1 MAIGTKHSKRMGRL
15 ILPVTYW
22 GDAEYFARLLT
33 ADECIIDLHEHYIK
47 RSQRNRTEIMT
58 AGGVM
63 PLSVPLVRAN
73 RPQTPVCDV
82 RIDYS
87 TRWQHRHW
95 TAIASAYRSS
105 PYFDL
110 VAERVE
116 RFYTREWKFLVDYD
130 MELQATILELLGATD
145 RKPTPSERYVVAAE
159 GDLDLRPKHRTS
171 DFLTPEYFQPF
182 SDRMPFVPNLSVLD
196 VLMSEGLATADFL
209 AGAL

>member
-1 MAIGTKHSKRMGRL
+1 MGRL
-15 ILPVTYW
+15 ILPVAYW

-33 ADECIIDLHEHYIK
+33 AEECIIDRHEHYIK
-47 RSQRNRTEIMT
+47 RSIRNRTDIMT

-63 PLSVPLVRAN
+63 SLSVPLVHAN

-95 TAIASAYRSS
+95 TAILSAYRSS

-110 VAERVE
+110 VAERIE
-116 RFYTREWKFLVDYD
+116 PFYRREWKFLVDYD
-130 MELQATILELLGATD
+130 LELQLSLFEMLGVQT
-145 RKPTPSERYVVAAE
+145 RPQLSEQYVVASA
-159 GDLDLRPKHRTS
+159 DDIDLRPKRRPTEYI
-171 DFLTPEYFQPF
+171 TPEYFQPF

-196 VLMSEGLATADFL
+196 VIMSEGLGTADFL
-209 AGAL
+209 RASL

>member
-1 MAIGTKHSKRMGRL
+1 MGRL

-33 ADECIIDLHEHYIK
+33 ADECVIDLHEHYIK

-63 PLSVPLVRAN
+63 SLSVPLVRAN

-82 RIDYS
+82 QIDYS

-95 TAIASAYRSS
+95 TAILSAYRSS

-116 RFYTREWKFLVDYD
+116 RFYRREWKFLVDYD
-130 MELQATILELLGATD
+130 MELQEEIFRLLGVAP
-145 RKPTPSERYVVAAE
+145 KVERSDAYVVAVE
-159 GDLDLRPKHRTS
+159 QDMDLRPKHRES
-171 DFLTPEYFQPF
+171 DYVTPEYFQPF

-196 VLMSEGLATADFL
+196 VLMSEGLSTADFL
-209 AGAL
+209 VSSL